1 MSRRPAARLHVE
13 PLEARE
19 VPASLAGRVFLDFDN
34 SGAANGP
41 DSGLWGVTVTLSG
54 GGLTTPLTQTTD
66 AQGNFSFTGLAAGT
80 YTLTE
85 TQPTAPAN
93 QSGKT
98 TAGTAGGST
107 TTLNTVSGIVLA
119 ASTAAT
125 GYTFAEV
132 PLVSTGGFVYQDTNG
147 NGKKDAGEP
156 GIAGVTVTLTGSAAG
171 SDTAITPKTAVTG
184 DDGSYTFTGL
194 VPGKYTLTETQPNGF
209 IDGKEENGTPTGA
222 TVSDDKFT
230 SIDLTKSSA
239 ASGGFNFGEVKAGSI
254 SGVVFNDAN
263 NDGTQA
269 ATGEPGIAGVKVRLT
284 GADVDG
290 HAVTKTT
297 TTAADGSYTFGNL
310 LPGTY
315 AVQEVQ
321 PAGYADGKE
330 KAGTAEGTTTTND
343 RITDIHL
350 ASGAAATGYTFGE
363 QARADLVLRQSPGSM
378 TINPGGTV
386 TVTFTLKNKGA
397 AAATASKV
405 VVNFGGLTFISTS
418 TPAAFNAT
426 TKTWTVGDLAPG
438 ATQTIRFT
446 FRAAVAGTFAPSGHA
461 TTTATE
467 ITDRNNR
474 SSATVMAGVVPPPA
488 PSTSPMAS
496 MFANL
501 LALISQKNL
510 LSRIWLFSK
519 LFG

>member
-1 MSRRPAARLHVE
+1 ESPGARAGCGEENPPRRNRRARSESEEGRTDCNGELRGDAPGHRGPGEHRPHRHHGAARHGRRADRGSRPTPRKYTPTRAWLSTRRRVLDCFLISETDPPGRMYPHRGRVSLNDRFPMPTRLIRSRMSRRPAARLHVE

-263 NDGTQA
+263 NDGTKA
-269 ATGEPGIAGVKVRLT
+269 ATREPGNTGVKCRV
-284 GADVDG
+284 
-290 HAVTKTT
+290 
-297 TTAADGSYTFGNL
+297 
-310 LPGTY
+310 
-315 AVQEVQ
+315 
-321 PAGYADGKE
+321 
-330 KAGTAEGTTTTND
+330 
-343 RITDIHL
+343 
-350 ASGAAATGYTFGE
+350 
-363 QARADLVLRQSPGSM
+363 ARA
-378 TINPGGTV
+378 
-386 TVTFTLKNKGA
+386 GA
-397 AAATASKV
+397 
-405 VVNFGGLTFISTS
+405 
-418 TPAAFNAT
+418 
-426 TKTWTVGDLAPG
+426 
-438 ATQTIRFT
+438 
-446 FRAAVAGTFAPSGHA
+446 RAH
-461 TTTATE
+461 
-467 ITDRNNR
+467 
-474 SSATVMAGVVPPPA
+474 
-488 PSTSPMAS
+488 
-496 MFANL
+496 
-501 LALISQKNL
+501 
-510 LSRIWLFSK
+510 
-519 LFG
+519 